1 MEARTSPF
9 SRTTACPATCAVPE
23 VGRSRVVSIRTSVVF
38 PAPFG
43 PRRPYVSPGRTS
55 NVTALSAIVSP
66 NFRVS
71 FSAWIGLTV
80 MGTKVPAPGARR
92 KGGSPRSMR
101 ARLDHESLAGDDR
114 QTFRSEPDGKS
125 PEIAALETPVTPG
138 RELRSR
144 ADGDDPRAGAG
155 VRARLRPDLHALSEG
170 KRREAFF
177 GHFDAQP
184 RSLELQ
190 RDDGLAR
197 RDPLAHPVMA
207 RQDHAGRVSHESAFL
222 FEVLHFSEARLER
235 ILLGADLT
243 LFRFARADGGGGPVA
258 AMLHALQVRGR
269 SDSLAHQPRHSFFLA
284 RDLRELRLET
294 RDV

>member
-1 MEARTSPF
+1 MEARTFPF
-9 SRTTACPATCAVPE
+9 SRTMSCPATRALPE

-55 NVTALSAIVSP
+55 NVTASSAIVSP

-80 MGTKVPAPGARR
+80 MRTKVPAPGARR

-101 ARLDHESLAGDDR
+101 ARL
-114 QTFRSEPDGKS
+114 
-125 PEIAALETPVTPG
+125 
-138 RELRSR
+138 
-144 ADGDDPRAGAG
+144 
-155 VRARLRPDLHALSEG
+155 
-170 KRREAFF
+170 
-177 GHFDAQP
+177 
-184 RSLELQ
+184 
-190 RDDGLAR
+190 
-197 RDPLAHPVMA
+197 
-207 RQDHAGRVSHESAFL
+207 DHAGRVSHESAFL

-284 RDLRELRLET
+284 RDLRE
-294 RDV
+294 